1 MKQHV
6 VSQTFRI
13 WLTGF
18 ALSFF
23 VVMPVFQANAAQ
35 ISSAKQTLNL
45 YLGSAKVITLQQAA
59 NTVFIADPSIASFQ
73 ASSDK
78 TLIVFGRKPG
88 SSSLFVLDENGHQV
102 YSANVRVGYD
112 LSGLRPTL
120 KREFPLANIGV
131 RAYGG
136 GVMLSG
142 SVPDAATAA
151 QALAITNEF
160 VQQALQIGSEASTM
174 PTSDGGESAAVGRGA
189 GIGGYK
195 QGLVLNR
202 LKINAPTQVNIRIRI
217 AEVSKQVKENFGFQW
232 NYLNKSFSSGYKKIA
247 IADNPIISENLFK
260 GSKVNPLRP
269 IEDIVGMV
277 DILAEENLVTVLA
290 EPNLTATTGETASF
304 LAGGEVP
311 QVISGGKDGAATI
324 EYRPFGVLL
333 AVTPTIMSNNRIAL
347 KVKTEISDLSSANS
361 VVTDGIVQQGFDI
374 RRAETSVELASGQ
387 SFALA
392 GLIKRR
398 VNDDLQNLPWV
409 NQIPVLGRLFESSQF
424 KNSESEL
431 VIIASAHL
439 VEPTR
444 VPLALPTDNLHLSSP
459 FERLIFG
466 RSLKPIDAYQKPPQ
480 AIASE
485 AFKGF
490 EF

>member
-1 MKQHV
+1 MV
-6 VSQTFRI
+6 TA
-13 WLTGF
+13 T
-18 ALSFF
+18 
-23 VVMPVFQANAAQ
+23 
-35 ISSAKQTLNL
+35 
-45 YLGSAKVITLQQAA
+45 
-59 NTVFIADPSIASFQ
+59 
-73 ASSDK
+73 
-78 TLIVFGRKPG
+78 
-88 SSSLFVLDENGHQV
+88 NG
-102 YSANVRVGYD
+102 Y
-112 LSGLRPTL
+112 
-120 KREFPLANIGV
+120 
-131 RAYGG
+131 
-136 GVMLSG
+136 
-142 SVPDAATAA
+142 
-151 QALAITNEF
+151 
-160 VQQALQIGSEASTM
+160 
-174 PTSDGGESAAVGRGA
+174 
-189 GIGGYK
+189 
-195 QGLVLNR
+195 LNR

-232 NYLNKSFSSGYKKIA
+232 NYLNKSFASGYKKVA
-247 IADNPIISENLFK
+247 ISDNSIITENLFK
-260 GSKVNPLRP
+260 GANVDPLRP

-311 QVISGGKDGAATI
+311 QVISGGSDGSASI
-324 EYRPFGVLL
+324 SYRPFGVLL

-398 VNDDLQNLPWV
+398 VNDDLQHLPWV

-444 VPLALPTDNLHLSSP
+444 APLALPTDNLHLSSP

-466 RSLKPIDAYQKPPQ
+466 RSLKPIEAYQKPPQ

>member
-1 MKQHV
+1 MKQLFIGQRV
-6 VSQTFRI
+6 GQ
-13 WLTGF
+13 WLMGF
-18 ALSFF
+18 VLLLAS
-23 VVMPVFQANAAQ
+23 ANSSAAQ
-35 ISSAKQTLNL
+35 ISAAKQSLNL
-45 YLGSAKVITLQQAA
+45 HLGTAKVVRLQQAA

-73 ASSDK
+73 ATSDQ

-88 SSSLFVLDENGHQV
+88 MSSLFVLDEQGRQV
-102 YSANVRVGYD
+102 YSANVRVGFD
-112 LSGLRPTL
+112 FSRLRPTL
-120 KREFPLANIGV
+120 KREFPYSNIDV
-131 RAYGG
+131 RDYGSG
-136 GVMLSG
+136 LMLSG

-151 QALAITNEF
+151 QVMGIANDF
-160 VQQALQIGSEASTM
+160 VTQALQSSESSMATTM
-174 PTSDGGESAAVGRGA
+174 PGGSSGESSGVGKGQ
-189 GIGGYK
+189 GVGGYK
-195 QGLVLNR
+195 HGLVVNR
-202 LKINAPTQVNIRIRI
+202 LKIRAPTQVNIRVRI

-232 NYLNKSFSSGYKKIA
+232 NYLNKSLASSYKKIA
-247 IADNPIISENLFK
+247 IADNPIISEQLFD
-260 GSKVNPLRP
+260 GATSGLMRP
-269 IEDIVGMV
+269 VEDIVGMV

-304 LAGGEVP
+304 LAGGEIP
-311 QVISGGKDGAATI
+311 QVISGGSDEAATI

-333 AVTPTIMSNNRIAL
+333 AVTPTILSGNRIAL

-361 VVTDGIVQQGFDI
+361 VVSNGVVQQGFDI

-398 VNDDLQNLPWV
+398 VNDDLQNLPWI

-424 KNSESEL
+424 RNSESEL

-439 VEPTR
+439 VEPTHTT
-444 VPLALPTDNLHLSSP
+444 LALPTDKVHISSP

-466 RSLKPIDAYQKPPQ
+466 RSLKPIESYQRPPH

>member
-1 MKQHV
+1 
-6 VSQTFRI
+6 
-13 WLTGF
+13 
-18 ALSFF
+18 
-23 VVMPVFQANAAQ
+23 
-35 ISSAKQTLNL
+35 
-45 YLGSAKVITLQQAA
+45 
-59 NTVFIADPSIASFQ
+59 
-73 ASSDK
+73 
-78 TLIVFGRKPG
+78 
-88 SSSLFVLDENGHQV
+88 VLDENGQQV

-120 KREFPLANIGV
+120 KREFPHANIGV

-174 PTSDGGESAAVGRGA
+174 PTSDGGESPAVGRGA

-311 QVISGGKDGAATI
+311 QVISGGKEGAATI

-398 VNDDLQNLPWV
+398 VNDDLQHLPWV